1 VAITHIA
8 VLATALVA
16 LLCLPCAV
24 AVVVC
29 ADQVVARRF
38 WTRRGREEL
47 QALRC
52 LEREL
57 STGELELRLPD
68 RQLTIDELVAD
79 LRRLDR
85 QRRSGPTTGSVLW
98 LAAVL
103 RAYDQRLA
111 MVSRL
116 LGLTEHLAQLDG
128 MDRDIERVRVEG
140 LLHAAGLRLRAV

>member
-1 VAITHIA
+1 M
-8 VLATALVA
+8 LATALLA

-29 ADQVVARRF
+29 ADELAARRF
-38 WTRRGREEL
+38 WGRGGRQERR
-47 QALRC
+47 ALRC

-57 STGELELRLPD
+57 STRELPPPD
-68 RQLTIDELVAD
+68 REPGIDELVAD

-85 QRRSGPTTGSVLW
+85 QRRSPPTLDSVVW
-98 LAAVL
+98 LTAVL
-103 RAYDQRLA
+103 RAYDQRLSLA
-111 MVSRL
+111 SRS

-140 LLHAAGLRLRAV
+140 LLHAAGLRLRAA

>member
-1 VAITHIA
+1 MAITHIV
-8 VLATALVA
+8 VLATALLA

-29 ADQVVARRF
+29 ADELVARRI
-38 WTRRGREEL
+38 WTRAGRQEIR
-47 QALRC
+47 ALRA

-57 STGELELRLPD
+57 STRELELQLPD

-85 QRRSGPTTGSVLW
+85 QRRTSPTVDSVLW

-103 RAYDQRLA
+103 RAYDQRLMLA
-111 MVSRL
+111 SRFLGVS
-116 LGLTEHLAQLDG
+116 EHLARLDG
-128 MDRDIERVRVEG
+128 MDREIERIRVEE
-140 LLHAAGLRLRAV
+140 LLLAAGLRLRAA

>member
-1 VAITHIA
+1 MAISHIA
-8 VLATALVA
+8 VLATALLA

-29 ADQVVARRF
+29 ADELVARRF
-38 WTRRGREEL
+38 WSRRGRQEI

-52 LEREL
+52 LDRGLAAEEP
-57 STGELELRLPD
+57 GLRLPA
-68 RQLTIDELVAD
+68 REMTIDELVAD

-85 QRRSGPTTGSVLW
+85 QRRSAPTTESVLW

-111 MVSRL
+111 MASRS
-116 LGLTEHLAQLDG
+116 LGLAEHLSQLDG
-128 MDRDIERVRVEG
+128 MDREIERIRVEG
-140 LLHAAGLRLRAV
+140 LLHAAGIRLRAA

>member
-1 VAITHIA
+1 M
-8 VLATALVA
+8 ALLA

-29 ADQVVARRF
+29 ADELIARRF
-38 WTRRGREEL
+38 WSRRGRQEI

-52 LEREL
+52 LDRGLAAGEAHPRLPERE
-57 STGELELRLPD
+57 
-68 RQLTIDELVAD
+68 LTIDELVAD

-85 QRRSGPTTGSVLW
+85 QRRSSPTTESVLW

-111 MVSRL
+111 MASRS
-116 LGLTEHLAQLDG
+116 LGHTEHLTQLDG
-128 MDRDIERVRVEG
+128 MDREIERIRVEG
-140 LLHAAGLRLRAV
+140 LLHAAGIRLRAA